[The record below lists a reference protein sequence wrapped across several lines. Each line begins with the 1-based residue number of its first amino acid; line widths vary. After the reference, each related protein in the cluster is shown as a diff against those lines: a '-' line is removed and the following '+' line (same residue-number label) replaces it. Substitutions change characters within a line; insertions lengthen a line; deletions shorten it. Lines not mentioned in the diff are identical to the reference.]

1 VHNKKHLQDQT
12 MKTFIR
18 IALFFFFIPGIAH
31 AMDITT
37 LLSAVKDQPEAK
49 YEELSVAG
57 SKEAVK
63 KGYAPLFP
71 KVYAVGSYENYNS
84 PTNFR
89 PMPPTEVN
97 VSAGESIPFSD
108 EIFRY
113 GIQASMPIFVKEIFD
128 TAKQL
133 KTLTQKS
140 KIRAKITL
148 IQNESVVVSLNS
160 ALEYLKQTKHF
171 IKERIASLEEVRKI
185 LDIGVKNGRVP
196 ESEVFKID
204 KTIKSLHLQ
213 LSDISSKEIDVI
225 RDIYSVTGV
234 RIEGPVPMTLKE
246 RPLAQGDYIAL
257 TLAQKDVDAAEQ
269 AVKIKKDYLYPKL
282 FLNGFYTKN
291 YGEAYNTGES
301 INRDYG
307 AVSVNISIPL
317 FDRTPYMDEEI
328 VKIELKKAKENYRK
342 TKKDLGAKAKSLEQR
357 RPVIEDAIG
366 RAKKNIELSEEIL
379 NISKVSFK
387 NKRMTIED
395 YLKYEIDLLQAKAD
409 LSLWESKKWSLVAE
423 QAVLYGQNLLGVVQ

>member
-1 VHNKKHLQDQT
+1 MNNKKHIQDQT
-12 MKTFIR
+12 MKMFIR
-18 IALFFFFIPGIAH
+18 IALFLFFISGIAH

-37 LLSAVKDQPEAK
+37 LLKAVKDQPEVK
-49 YEELSVAG
+49 FEELSVAK
-57 SKEAVK
+57 SKKAVK

-71 KVYAVGSYENYNS
+71 KIYAVGSYENYNS

-89 PMPPTEVN
+89 PLPPTEVN
-97 VSAGESIPFSD
+97 IAAGESIPFSD

-113 GIQASMPIFVKEIFD
+113 GVKASMPIFAKEIFD

-140 KIRAKITL
+140 EIRKKITL
-148 IQNESVVVSLNS
+148 IQNESIVVSLNS
-160 ALEYLKQTKHF
+160 TLEYLKQTKHF
-171 IKERIASLEEVRKI
+171 IKERIASLEETRKI
-185 LDIGVKNGRVP
+185 LDIGVKNGRIP

-204 KTIKSLHLQ
+204 KTIKSLYLQ
-213 LSDISSKEIDVI
+213 LSDISTKEIDVI
-225 RDIYSVTGV
+225 RDIYSVTGIQ
-234 RIEGPVPMTLKE
+234 IEGPVLMTLVVT
-246 RPLAQGDYIAL
+246 PLAHGDYIAL
-257 TLAQKDVDAAEQ
+257 SLARKDVDSAEQ

-291 YGEAYNTGES
+291 YGDAYNTGES
-301 INRDYG
+301 IDRDYG
-307 AVSVNISIPL
+307 AISVNVSFPL

-328 VKIELKKAKENYRK
+328 AKIDLKKAKENYRK
-342 TKKDLGAKAKSLEQR
+342 TKKDLDAKAKSLEQR

-366 RAKKNIELSEEIL
+366 QAKKNIELSEEIL

>member
-1 VHNKKHLQDQT
+1 

-18 IALFFFFIPGIAH
+18 IALFFFFISGIAH

-37 LLSAVKDQPEAK
+37 LLKAVKDQPEVK

-63 KGYAPLFP
+63 KGYASLFP

-89 PMPPTEVN
+89 PLPPTEVN
-97 VSAGESIPFSD
+97 IAAGESIPFSD

-133 KTLTQKS
+133 KTVTQKS
-140 KIRAKITL
+140 KIKAKITL
-148 IQNESVVVSLNS
+148 IQNESIVVSLNS
-160 ALEYLKQTKHF
+160 ALEYLKQTKYF
-171 IKERIASLEEVRKI
+171 IKERIASLEETRKI

-196 ESEVFKID
+196 ESEEFKID

-213 LSDISSKEIDVI
+213 RNDILSKEIDVV
-225 RDIYSVTGV
+225 RDIYSVTEV

-246 RPLAQGDYIAL
+246 RPLAHGDYIAL
-257 TLAQKDVDAAEQ
+257 SLAQKDVDSAEQ

-291 YGEAYNTGES
+291 YGDAYNTGES
-301 INRDYG
+301 IDRDYG
-307 AVSVNISIPL
+307 AVSVNVSIPL
-317 FDRTPYMDEEI
+317 FDRTPYIDEEI
-328 VKIELKKAKENYRK
+328 AKIDLKKAKENYRK
-342 TKKDLGAKAKSLEQR
+342 TKKDLDAKARSLEKQ

-366 RAKKNIELSEEIL
+366 RAKKNIELAEEIL

-395 YLKYEIDLLQAKAD
+395 YLVYEIDLLKAKAD
-409 LSLWESKKWSLVAE
+409 LSLWESKKWNLVAE
-423 QAVLYGQNLLGVVQ
+423 KAVLYGQNLLGVVQ

>member
-1 VHNKKHLQDQT
+1 MTNKKHIQDQT
-12 MKTFIR
+12 MKMFIR
-18 IALFFFFIPGIAH
+18 IALFLFFISGIAH

-37 LLSAVKDQPEAK
+37 LLKAVKDQPEVK
-49 YEELSVAG
+49 FEELSVAK

-71 KVYAVGSYENYNS
+71 KIYAVGSYENYNS

-89 PMPPTEVN
+89 PLPPTEVN
-97 VSAGESIPFSD
+97 IAAGESIPFSD

-113 GIQASMPIFVKEIFD
+113 GVKASMPIFVKEIYD
-128 TAKQL
+128 TGRQL

-140 KIRAKITL
+140 EIKEKIIL

-160 ALEYLKQTKHF
+160 ALEYLKQTKYF
-171 IKERIASLEEVRKI
+171 IKERIASLEETRKI

-213 LSDISSKEIDVI
+213 LSDISSKEIDVT
-225 RDIYSVTGV
+225 RDIYSVTG
-234 RIEGPVPMTLKE
+234 IQIDGPVPMTLKE
-246 RPLAQGDYIAL
+246 TLLTQGDYIAL
-257 TLAQKDVDAAEQ
+257 SLTQKDVDAAEIG
-269 AVKIKKDYLYPKL
+269 VKVKKDYLYPKL
-282 FLNGFYTKN
+282 VLNGFYTKN
-291 YGEAYNTGES
+291 YGDAYNTGES
-301 INRDYG
+301 IDRDYG
-307 AVSVNISIPL
+307 SVSVNISFPF
-317 FDRTPYMDEEI
+317 FDRTPYLDE
-328 VKIELKKAKENYRK
+328 KIAKIDLKKAKEKYRK
-342 TKKDLGAKAKSLEQR
+342 TKKDLDAKAKSIDQR
-357 RPVIEDAIG
+357 KPVIEDAID
-366 RAKKNIELSEEIL
+366 RARKNIVLSEEIL

-395 YLKYEIDLLQAKAD
+395 YLVYEIDLLKAKAD
-409 LSLWESKKWSLVAE
+409 LSLWKSKQWNLVAE